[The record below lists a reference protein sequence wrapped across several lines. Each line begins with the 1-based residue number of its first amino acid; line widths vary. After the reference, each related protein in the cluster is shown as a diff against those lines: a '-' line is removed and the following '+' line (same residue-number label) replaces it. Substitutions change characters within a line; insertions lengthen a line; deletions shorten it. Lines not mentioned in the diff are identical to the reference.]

1 MSIDPIAGCMYTITI
16 DKGSVSV
23 GNTGYCETEWNGE
36 KRLEK
41 GQFISLNFRGRE
53 WHCCS
58 ENIDR
63 SIGKI

>member
-36 KRLEK
+36 IRPEK
-41 GQFISLNFRGRE
+41 GQFISLNFRGKE
-53 WHCCS
+53 W
-58 ENIDR
+58 
-63 SIGKI
+63 